1 MEFLNAIPMDTSQLF
16 EIGLQWG
23 GTLLSALAVLVFGM
37 WVAKRLTQWATS
49 LLHRKS
55 MDEAAAGFVGQIAY
69 AILVVMVLLTALDQ
83 LGVDTTSMIAAL
95 GAAGLAIGLALQSSL
110 SNLASGFLLVT
121 LRPFKKGD
129 YVEAA
134 GTSGSVDQITMLQ
147 TRLVTPDNRKVT
159 VPNSSVMSNTITNY
173 SALPTRRLDL
183 VVGVSYDDDIR
194 QVKAVLEELVA
205 GDERIMKEPSHLIAV
220 SELAD
225 SSVNFNFRMWCQAS
239 DYWALKWDMTER
251 IKLTFDERGISI
263 PYPQRDVHFHQASTP
278 AEELP

>member
-1 MEFLNAIPMDTSQLF
+1 MDFLNAIPMETDQLF
-16 EIGLQWG
+16 ELALWWG

-37 WVAKRLTQWATS
+37 WVAKRLTRWVTS
-49 LLHRKS
+49 LLQRKS

-83 LGVDTTSMIAAL
+83 VGVDTTSMIAAL

-129 YVEAA
+129 YIEAA

-159 VPNSSVMSNTITNY
+159 VPNSSVMSQTITNY

-194 QVKAVLEELVA
+194 QVKAVLEELVNS
-205 GDERIMKEPSHLIAV
+205 DERIMKEPSYLIAV
-220 SELAD
+220 AELAD

-263 PYPQRDVHFHQASTP
+263 PYPQRDVHIHQPGRAT
-278 AEELP
+278 E

>member
-1 MEFLNAIPMDTSQLF
+1 MEFLNAIPMDTSRLF

-278 AEELP
+278 AE

>member
-1 MEFLNAIPMDTSQLF
+1 MEFLNAIPMETDQLF
-16 EIGLQWG
+16 ELALLWG
-23 GTLLSALAVLVFGM
+23 GTLLSALVVLVCGM
-37 WVAKRLTQWATS
+37 WVAKRLTQWVTS
-49 LLHRKS
+49 LLQRKS

-83 LGVDTTSMIAAL
+83 VGVDTTSMIAAL

-110 SNLASGFLLVT
+110 SNLASGFLLIT

-194 QVKAVLEELVA
+194 KVKAVLEELVE

-220 SELAD
+220 AELAD
-225 SSVNFNFRMWCQAS
+225 SSVNFNFRMWCNAS
-239 DYWALKWDMTER
+239 DYWALKWDMNER
-251 IKLTFDERGISI
+251 IKLAFDERGISI
-263 PYPQRDVHFHQASTP
+263 PYPQRDVHIHHAS
-278 AEELP
+278 AVNE

>member
-1 MEFLNAIPMDTSQLF
+1 VDFLNAIPMETDQLF
-16 EIGLQWG
+16 ELALWWG

-37 WVAKRLTQWATS
+37 WVAKRLTRWVTS
-49 LLHRKS
+49 LLQRKS

-83 LGVDTTSMIAAL
+83 VGVDTTSMIAAL

-129 YVEAA
+129 YIEAA

-159 VPNSSVMSNTITNY
+159 VPNSSVMSQTITNY

-194 QVKAVLEELVA
+194 QVKAVLEELVNS
-205 GDERIMKEPSHLIAV
+205 DERIMKEPSYLIAV
-220 SELAD
+220 AELAD

-263 PYPQRDVHFHQASTP
+263 PYPQRDVHIHQPGRAT
-278 AEELP
+278 E

>member
-1 MEFLNAIPMDTSQLF
+1 MELLNAIPMETNQLF
-16 EIGLQWG
+16 ELALLWG

-37 WVAKRLTQWATS
+37 WVAKRLTQWVTS
-49 LLHRKS
+49 LLQRKS

-159 VPNSSVMSNTITNY
+159 VPNSSVMSNTITNF

-194 QVKAVLEELVA
+194 KVKAVLEELVA

-220 SELAD
+220 AELAD

-239 DYWALKWDMTER
+239 DYWKLKWDMNER

-263 PYPQRDVHFHQASTP
+263 PYPQRDVHIHHAS
-278 AEELP
+278 AAGE

>member
-1 MEFLNAIPMDTSQLF
+1 MEFLNAIPMETDQLF
-16 EIGLQWG
+16 ELALLWG
-23 GTLLSALAVLVFGM
+23 GTLLSALVVLVCGM
-37 WVAKRLTQWATS
+37 WVAKRLTQWVTS
-49 LLHRKS
+49 LLQRKS

-83 LGVDTTSMIAAL
+83 VGVDTTSMIAAL

-110 SNLASGFLLVT
+110 SNLASGFLLIT

-194 QVKAVLEELVA
+194 KVKAVLEELVE
-205 GDERIMKEPSHLIAV
+205 GDERIIKEPSHLIAV
-220 SELAD
+220 AELAD
-225 SSVNFNFRMWCQAS
+225 SSVNFNFRMWCNAS
-239 DYWALKWDMTER
+239 DYWALKWDMNER
-251 IKLTFDERGISI
+251 IKLAFDERGISI
-263 PYPQRDVHFHQASTP
+263 PYPQRDVHIHHAS
-278 AEELP
+278 AVNE

>member
-1 MEFLNAIPMDTSQLF
+1 MDTSQLF

-220 SELAD
+220 AELAD

-278 AEELP
+278 AE

>member
-83 LGVDTTSMIAAL
+83 IGVDTTSMIAAL

-205 GDERIMKEPSHLIAV
+205 GDERIMKEPSYLIAV

-278 AEELP
+278 AE

>member
-23 GTLLSALAVLVFGM
+23 GPLLSALAVLVFGM

-205 GDERIMKEPSHLIAV
+205 GDERIMKEPSYLIAV
-220 SELAD
+220 AELAD

-278 AEELP
+278 AE

>member
-205 GDERIMKEPSHLIAV
+205 GDERIMKEPSYLIAV

-278 AEELP
+278 AE

>member
-1 MEFLNAIPMDTSQLF
+1 VEFLNAIPMDTSQLF

-134 GTSGSVDQITMLQ
+134 GTSGSVDQITMLIQGMAARYKSASGGGPATQLQGQ
-147 TRLVTPDNRKVT
+147 TVPGIAGFRSKGEIMEAMSDPRYESDSAYREDVTRKMSMTPDT
-159 VPNSSVMSNTITNY
+159 V
-173 SALPTRRLDL
+173 
-183 VVGVSYDDDIR
+183 
-194 QVKAVLEELVA
+194 
-205 GDERIMKEPSHLIAV
+205 
-220 SELAD
+220 
-225 SSVNFNFRMWCQAS
+225 W
-239 DYWALKWDMTER
+239 
-251 IKLTFDERGISI
+251 
-263 PYPQRDVHFHQASTP
+263 
-278 AEELP
+278 

>member
-1 MEFLNAIPMDTSQLF
+1 MDTSQLF

-134 GTSGSVDQITMLQ
+134 GTAGSVDQITMLQ

-225 SSVNFNFRMWCQAS
+225 SSVNFNFRMWCKAS

-278 AEELP
+278 AE

>member
-1 MEFLNAIPMDTSQLF
+1 VEFLNAIPMDTSQLF

-278 AEELP
+278 AE

>member
-83 LGVDTTSMIAAL
+83 IGVDTTSMIAAL

-278 AEELP
+278 AE

>member
-205 GDERIMKEPSHLIAV
+205 GDERIMKEPSYLIAV
-220 SELAD
+220 AELAD

-278 AEELP
+278 AE

>member
-1 MEFLNAIPMDTSQLF
+1 VEFLNAIPMDTSQLF

-83 LGVDTTSMIAAL
+83 IGVDTTSMIAAL

-278 AEELP
+278 AE

>member
-194 QVKAVLEELVA
+194 QVKAVLEELVTS
-205 GDERIMKEPSHLIAV
+205 DERIMKEPSYLIAV

-225 SSVNFNFRMWCQAS
+225 SSVNFNFRMWCKAS

-278 AEELP
+278 AE

>member
-1 MEFLNAIPMDTSQLF
+1 MEFLNAIPMDTSRLF

-37 WVAKRLTQWATS
+37 WVAKRLTRWATS

-205 GDERIMKEPSHLIAV
+205 GDERIMKEPSYLIAV
-220 SELAD
+220 AELAD

-278 AEELP
+278 AE

>member
-16 EIGLQWG
+16 EMGLQWG

-37 WVAKRLTQWATS
+37 WVAKRLTRWATS

-225 SSVNFNFRMWCQAS
+225 SSVNFNFRMWCSAA

-278 AEELP
+278 AE

>member
-1 MEFLNAIPMDTSQLF
+1 VEFLNAIPMDTSQLF

-205 GDERIMKEPSHLIAV
+205 GDERIMKEPSYLIAV
-220 SELAD
+220 AELAD

-278 AEELP
+278 AE

>member
-1 MEFLNAIPMDTSQLF
+1 VEFLNAIPMDTSQLF

-205 GDERIMKEPSHLIAV
+205 GDERIMKEPSYLIAV
-220 SELAD
+220 AELAD
-225 SSVNFNFRMWCQAS
+225 SSVNFNFRMWCKAS

-278 AEELP
+278 AE

>member
-1 MEFLNAIPMDTSQLF
+1 VEFLNAIPMDTSRLF

-278 AEELP
+278 AE

>member
-83 LGVDTTSMIAAL
+83 IGVDTTSMIAAL

-205 GDERIMKEPSHLIAV
+205 GDERIMKEPSYLIAV
-220 SELAD
+220 AELAD

-278 AEELP
+278 AE

>member
-1 MEFLNAIPMDTSQLF
+1 MDTSQLF
-16 EIGLQWG
+16 EMGLQWG

-37 WVAKRLTQWATS
+37 WVAKRLTRWATS

-225 SSVNFNFRMWCQAS
+225 SSVNFNFRMWCSAA

-278 AEELP
+278 AE

>member
-1 MEFLNAIPMDTSQLF
+1 MEFLNAIPMDTSRLF

-205 GDERIMKEPSHLIAV
+205 GDERIMKEPSYLIAV
-220 SELAD
+220 AELAD

-278 AEELP
+278 AE

>member
-1 MEFLNAIPMDTSQLF
+1 VDFLNAIPMETDQLF
-16 EIGLQWG
+16 ELALWWG

-37 WVAKRLTQWATS
+37 WVAKRLTRWVTS
-49 LLHRKS
+49 LLQRKS

-83 LGVDTTSMIAAL
+83 VGVDTTSMIAAL

-129 YVEAA
+129 YIEAA

-159 VPNSSVMSNTITNY
+159 VPNSSVMSQTITNY

-194 QVKAVLEELVA
+194 QVKAVLEELVNS
-205 GDERIMKEPSHLIAV
+205 DERIMKEPSYLIAV
-220 SELAD
+220 AELAD

-263 PYPQRDVHFHQASTP
+263 PYPQRDVHIHQPGRA
-278 AEELP
+278 AE

>member
-16 EIGLQWG
+16 EMGLQWG

-37 WVAKRLTQWATS
+37 WVAKRLTRWATS

-159 VPNSSVMSNTITNY
+159 VPNSSVMSNIITNY

-225 SSVNFNFRMWCQAS
+225 SSVNFNFRMWCSAA

-278 AEELP
+278 AE

>member
-205 GDERIMKEPSHLIAV
+205 GDERIMKEPSYLIAV
-220 SELAD
+220 AELAD
-225 SSVNFNFRMWCQAS
+225 SSVNFNFRMWCKAS

-263 PYPQRDVHFHQASTP
+263 PYPQRDVHFHQASTS
-278 AEELP
+278 AE

>member
-1 MEFLNAIPMDTSQLF
+1 MDTSQLF

-205 GDERIMKEPSHLIAV
+205 GDERIMKEPSYLIAV
-220 SELAD
+220 AELAD

-278 AEELP
+278 TE

>member
-16 EIGLQWG
+16 KIGLQWG

-278 AEELP
+278 AE

>member
-1 MEFLNAIPMDTSQLF
+1 MEFLNAIPMDTSRLF

-83 LGVDTTSMIAAL
+83 IGVDTTSMIAAL

-205 GDERIMKEPSHLIAV
+205 GDERIMKEPSYLIAV

-278 AEELP
+278 AE

>member
-16 EIGLQWG
+16 EMGLQWG

-37 WVAKRLTQWATS
+37 WVAKRLTRWATS

-278 AEELP
+278 AE

>member
-278 AEELP
+278 AE

>member
-1 MEFLNAIPMDTSQLF
+1 MDFLNAIPMETDQLF
-16 EIGLQWG
+16 ELALWWG
-23 GTLLSALAVLVFGM
+23 GTLLSALAVLVFGI
-37 WVAKRLTQWATS
+37 WVAKRLTRWVTS
-49 LLHRKS
+49 LLQRKS

-83 LGVDTTSMIAAL
+83 VGVDTTSMIAAL

-129 YVEAA
+129 YIEAA

-159 VPNSSVMSNTITNY
+159 VPNSSVMSQTITNY

-194 QVKAVLEELVA
+194 QVKAVLEELVNS
-205 GDERIMKEPSHLIAV
+205 DERIMKEPSYLIAV
-220 SELAD
+220 AELAD

-263 PYPQRDVHFHQASTP
+263 PYPQRDVHIHQPGRA
-278 AEELP
+278 AE

>member
-1 MEFLNAIPMDTSQLF
+1 MEFLNAIPMETDQLF
-16 EIGLQWG
+16 ELALLWG
-23 GTLLSALAVLVFGM
+23 GTLLSALVVLVCGM
-37 WVAKRLTQWATS
+37 WVAKRLTQWVTS
-49 LLHRKS
+49 LLQRKS

-83 LGVDTTSMIAAL
+83 VGVDTTSMIAAL

-110 SNLASGFLLVT
+110 SNLASGFLLIT

-194 QVKAVLEELVA
+194 KVKAVLEELVE

-220 SELAD
+220 AELAD
-225 SSVNFNFRMWCQAS
+225 SSVNFNFRMWCNAS
-239 DYWALKWDMTER
+239 DYWALKWDMNER

-263 PYPQRDVHFHQASTP
+263 PYPQRDVHIHHAS
-278 AEELP
+278 AVNE

>member
-205 GDERIMKEPSHLIAV
+205 GDERIMKEPSYLIAV
-220 SELAD
+220 AELAD
-225 SSVNFNFRMWCQAS
+225 SSVNFNFRMWCKAS

-278 AEELP
+278 AE

>member
-1 MEFLNAIPMDTSQLF
+1 MDFLNAIPMETDQLF
-16 EIGLQWG
+16 ELALWWG

-37 WVAKRLTQWATS
+37 WVAKRLTRWVTS
-49 LLHRKS
+49 LLQRKS

-83 LGVDTTSMIAAL
+83 VGVDTTSMIAAL

-129 YVEAA
+129 YIEAA

-159 VPNSSVMSNTITNY
+159 VPNSSVMSQTITNY

-194 QVKAVLEELVA
+194 QVKAVLEELVNS
-205 GDERIMKEPSHLIAV
+205 DERIMKEPSYLIAV
-220 SELAD
+220 AELAD

-251 IKLTFDERGISI
+251 IKLTFDERVISI
-263 PYPQRDVHFHQASTP
+263 PYPQRDVHIHQPGRA
-278 AEELP
+278 AE

>member
-16 EIGLQWG
+16 EMGLQWG

-37 WVAKRLTQWATS
+37 WVAKRLTRWATS

-83 LGVDTTSMIAAL
+83 IGVDTTSMIAAL

-225 SSVNFNFRMWCQAS
+225 SSVNFNFRMWCSAA

-278 AEELP
+278 AE